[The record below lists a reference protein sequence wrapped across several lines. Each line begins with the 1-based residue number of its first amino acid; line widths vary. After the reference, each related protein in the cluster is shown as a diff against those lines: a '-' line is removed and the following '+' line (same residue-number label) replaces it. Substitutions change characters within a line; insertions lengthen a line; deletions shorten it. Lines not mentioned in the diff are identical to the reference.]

1 MILLIAPLHSAA
13 VGLQSEAE
21 EGLQKVHRQLHR
33 QGLFL
38 VNFFFFLM
46 VLQGRSPITP
56 TQA

>member
-21 EGLQKVHRQLHR
+21 EGLQKVHRQLHG

-38 VNFFFFLM
+38 VNFFLFFFLFFN
-46 VLQGRSPITP
+46 GPARS
-56 TQA
+56 